1 MSKQAMYYK
10 RNNMKVQCFLCP
22 HNCVITPGKH
32 GTCRV
37 RKNIDGEL
45 YSMNYGRVTSI
56 ALDPIEKKP
65 LYRFYPGKLILSV
78 GTFGVI

>member
-45 YSMNYGRVTSI
+45 YSMNYGRS
-56 ALDPIEKKP
+56 
-65 LYRFYPGKLILSV
+65 
-78 GTFGVI
+78 